1 MARGLTGCGLC
12 LMCFAVFGL
21 RSFAGYLGAAL
32 VFVCGGLLRGALIS
46 VFQGGFAG
54 FGGVVA
60 FGGGGWVLGCRC
72 VGLGCRSVGLCGLE
86 TFLIF
91 PNFLRSED
99 LSCLATRQGNSIYHV
114 YK

>member
-60 FGGGGWVLGCRC
+60 FGGGGLGA
-72 VGLGCRSVGLCGLE
+72 GLSLCG
-86 TFLIF
+86 
-91 PNFLRSED
+91 SG
-99 LSCLATRQGNSIYHV
+99 LS
-114 YK
+114 